1 MQCCSHGLGAVMG
14 SSGLITVAD
23 SVVSR
28 SPPRCCAGL
37 SLAKGSMLGSRGR
50 PFDDGEQFHDA
61 AGWMLTLPS
70 ATRPKRGSRA
80 GAASFLAAP
89 LALPLVRGDAGTAI
103 ASTAK
108 ATWPM
113 KPLMANVADQAF
125 MPPRRRH
132 CASSRVGSSA
142 AAFLVASN
150 SQQFEEMVSASARR
164 SRVYAERVEE
174 EAAMGASEAK
184 RSAAVAQSASRLAW
198 TAVGVA
204 VVFTA
209 VDAVAISYDWRAL
222 LRDERRL
229 KEDEERFR
237 RSGWTDFLRGNRA

>member
-1 MQCCSHGLGAVMG
+1 
-14 SSGLITVAD
+14 
-23 SVVSR
+23 
-28 SPPRCCAGL
+28 
-37 SLAKGSMLGSRGR
+37 MLGSRGR

-89 LALPLVRGDAGTAI
+89 LALPL
-103 ASTAK
+103 